1 MGTQGRLGAPGDK
14 DVIQL
19 HIYPQAEPGEA
30 AVVTPQPLPFRA
42 WWPPRKKTKLRR
54 PLSRPATEARG
65 RGREQLGRG
74 RASQPR
80 PLAVD
85 GVGGSIP
92 VPGVVVTKA
101 PKAPA
106 PPISF
111 RSHPPASIPMPG
123 NCGPTS
129 PSGFPVSS
137 LPLLPLSCPALG
149 PSAFRDEPER
159 ALISSWAHR
168 VTEHQ
173 DVCALALLP
182 PGAAHPRPGPSAA
195 RTVPIGSGA
204 PSLGL

>member
-1 MGTQGRLGAPGDK
+1 M
-14 DVIQL
+14 
-19 HIYPQAEPGEA
+19 
-30 AVVTPQPLPFRA
+30 TPQPLPFRA

-111 RSHPPASIPMPG
+111 CSHPPPP
-123 NCGPTS
+123 S
-129 PSGFPVSS
+129 PCQATVGQ
-137 LPLLPLSCPALG
+137 LLPLAFLFLPYPSYLCPVLPWG
-149 PSAFRDEPER
+149 LLHSEMNQRER
-159 ALISSWAHR
+159 LLAAGLTGSQSTRTCVRWPCCLR
-168 VTEHQ
+168 VLPTPDLAPGQ
-173 DVCALALLP
+173 D
-182 PGAAHPRPGPSAA
+182 AA